1 MYSGVVKKEWEGVL
15 MERKEIQKA
24 FDHQILYQVSW
35 SISPKSRLHLI
46 MTIKVKALPEFL
58 S

>member
-35 SISPKSRLHLI
+35 KYFPQKQIASDHDY
-46 MTIKVKALPEFL
+46 
-58 S
+58 